1 MIGCACD
8 IRRGVT
14 TNGGMQKLKL
24 ICVLMAAAFLPLMR
38 VIPASAASREV
49 ENFCYEQLGRA
60 TLPLRPRGAGE
71 AFMANCIAPATRLP
85 IAPMPRVPITIP
97 SQPKVSAHETID
109 CGPLANYEAQG
120 SCHSSRMSVK
130 APGVRVPM

>member
-1 MIGCACD
+1 MTEDEAKAYRQQHRQAARVGLAADMIGCACD

-24 ICVLMAAAFLPLMR
+24 ICVLMAVAFLPLMR
-38 VIPASAASREV
+38 VTPALAASREV

-71 AFMANCIAPATRLP
+71 AFMANCIADLTLTP
-85 IAPMPRVPITIP
+85 IKKRRYR
-97 SQPKVSAHETID
+97 K
-109 CGPLANYEAQG
+109 Y
-120 SCHSSRMSVK
+120 
-130 APGVRVPM
+130 

>member
-24 ICVLMAAAFLPLMR
+24 ICVLMAVAFPLMR
-38 VIPASAASREV
+38 VTPASAASREV

-60 TLPLRPRGAGE
+60 TLPLRPQGAGE
-71 AFMANCIAPATRLP
+71 AFIANCIADLTATPTKKRKY
-85 IAPMPRVPITIP
+85 R
-97 SQPKVSAHETID
+97 
-109 CGPLANYEAQG
+109 NY
-120 SCHSSRMSVK
+120 
-130 APGVRVPM
+130 